1 MKKILGVMALS
12 LLASACDAQ
21 SAGGCDARG
30 VDGTCRDWFAPSGE
44 ITTRRAEAAAGCES
58 LGASYQETSFTCSSS
73 GKVGSC
79 VVQSITNGPRIF
91 YYDVAWTRESARSD
105 CNGRGGSFLE

>member
-1 MKKILGVMALS
+1 
-12 LLASACDAQ
+12 
-21 SAGGCDARG
+21 
-30 VDGTCRDWFAPSGE
+30 
-44 ITTRRAEAAAGCES
+44 
-58 LGASYQETSFTCSSS
+58 
-73 GKVGSC
+73 VGSC